1 MRSST
6 GRWVSGDDFY
16 GREAELALLAERLR
30 DGNHVL
36 LTGQRRMGKTSIVR
50 ELGRRLEE
58 DGWFSF
64 FVDIEEA
71 ADPPDVVALVAQK
84 VHDVRPLASRFA
96 ATMRRWV
103 SSVDEVSA
111 YDFRLKVRAGLSNS
125 NWRRH
130 GEELFNACATESK
143 PVLIVLDELPIFLL
157 RLLREEDGT
166 KRTDE
171 FLSWLRAVQQNVAG
185 QGLSFIVSGSIG
197 LVALTTRLGIPD
209 RINHLSPFRLPPW
222 NREASMAASASWP
235 KATA

>member
-30 DGNHVL
+30 AGNHVL

-84 VHDVRPLASRFA
+84 VHGVRPLASRFA

-125 NWRRH
+125 IGAVTVRS
-130 GEELFNACATESK
+130 CST
-143 PVLIVLDELPIFLL
+143 PVQ
-157 RLLREEDGT
+157 RSR
-166 KRTDE
+166 
-171 FLSWLRAVQQNVAG
+171 N
-185 QGLSFIVSGSIG
+185 
-197 LVALTTRLGIPD
+197 
-209 RINHLSPFRLPPW
+209 PF
-222 NREASMAASASWP
+222 
-235 KATA
+235 